1 MIHTIVLGAML
12 AASAFAQGSESALV
26 IRDVR
31 VFDGTRVLERASVL
45 VREGKIAS
53 VGKSV
58 EAPAGARVIDGSGKT
73 LLPGLFDAHT
83 HVISPESLRQ
93 ALVFGVT
100 TELDMFTSQAQAA
113 QIKRDQAAGKLL
125 DYADLRSAGTLATA
139 PGGHGTEYGLKIPT
153 ITSPEEAQ
161 AFVDA
166 RIAEGS
172 DYIKIIYDDG
182 SAYGLKF
189 PTLSKATLA
198 ALIAA
203 AHQRGRLAVVH
214 AVTLPDARTAIEAGA
229 DALVHVF
236 ADQPPDAEFARLVAA
251 HHAFVIPTLSVVH
264 SICGTAAGAPLVRD
278 QRLVPY
284 LPQADVG
291 NLQAVPPFRMVSKA
305 GCAAV
310 AETVRR
316 LKAAGVPLL
325 AGTDAPNTGTAHGVS
340 VHGELELLVEAGLT
354 PLEALAAATSV
365 PADRFRLPDRGRIA
379 PGKRADLLLVNGDP
393 TTNIQATRDI
403 VAVWKA
409 GVPVDREAQ
418 RAAIA
423 RQKAEADK
431 SRQAPGPAGSESGL
445 ISDFEGERVSAKFG
459 AGWMPS
465 TDSMMGGKSTVEL
478 KLVQGGALDSRGSL
492 LVTGEVLAGA
502 QFPWAG
508 AMFSPGPYPMS
519 PVNLSSKQRL
529 SFWAK
534 GDGKSHRVMVF
545 ARVLGMQPAITTF
558 QAGADWKQFSFP
570 WASFRGIDGH
580 DVMSILFTA
589 GDEPG
594 KFAFQIDDVRLE

>member
-1 MIHTIVLGAML
+1 ML
-12 AASAFAQGSESALV
+12 AALAFGQSPESALV

-31 VFDGTRVLERASVL
+31 VFDGARVLEHTSVL
-45 VREGKIAS
+45 VRDGKIVS
-53 VGKSV
+53 VAKSV
-58 EAPAGARVIDGSGKT
+58 EAPAGARVIEGAGKT

-83 HVISPESLRQ
+83 HVVAPDSLKQ

-113 QIKRDQAAGKLL
+113 QIKKDQAAGKLL

-139 PGGHGTEYGLKIPT
+139 PGGHGTEYGLRIPT
-153 ITSPEEAQ
+153 ITRPEEAQ

-182 SAYGLKF
+182 SSYGLKL

-203 AHQRGRLAVVH
+203 AHQRGRMAVVH
-214 AVTLPDARTAIEAGA
+214 TVTLPDARTAIEAGA
-229 DALVHVF
+229 DAVVHLF
-236 ADQPPDAEFARLVAA
+236 ADQPPDAGFARLVAA
-251 HHAFVIPTLSVVH
+251 HHAFVIPTLSVLR
-264 SICGTAAGAPLVRD
+264 SGCGTAAGASLVRD
-278 QRLVPY
+278 PRLAPY
-284 LPQADVG
+284 LPPAEIA
-291 NLQAVPPFRMVSKA
+291 NLVSVFPFRMGSEA
-305 GCAAV
+305 GCAATGQ
-310 AETVRR
+310 TVRQ

-325 AGTDAPNTGTAHGVS
+325 AGTDAPNPGTAHGVS
-340 VHGELELLVEAGLT
+340 LHGELELLVEAGLT

-379 PGKRADLLLVNGDP
+379 PGLRADLLLVNGDP
-393 TTNIQATRDI
+393 TTDIKATRDI

-409 GVPVDREAQ
+409 GAPVDRAAQ
-418 RAAIA
+418 LAAIA
-423 RQKAEADK
+423 RQKAQDEKA
-431 SRQAPGPAGSESGL
+431 RQAPGPAGSESGL

-459 AGWMPS
+459 AGWGPT

-478 KLVQGGALDSRGSL
+478 KLEPGGAQDSHGSL
-492 LVTGEVLAGA
+492 LVTGEVRPGS

-508 AMFSPGPYPMS
+508 AMFSPGPYPMT

-534 GDGKSHRVMVF
+534 GDGKSYNVLVF
-545 ARVLGMQPAITTF
+545 ARVLGMQPAFQSF
-558 QAGADWKQFSFP
+558 QAGVEWKQFSFP
-570 WASFRGIDGH
+570 WTSFKGIDGH
-580 DVMSILFTA
+580 DVMSIMFTA
-589 GDEPG
+589 GAEPG
-594 KFAFQIDDVRLE
+594 KFVFQIDDVRLE

>member
-1 MIHTIVLGAML
+1 MIHIAVLGAML
-12 AASAFAQGSESALV
+12 GALV

-31 VFDGTRVLERASVL
+31 VFDGERVLERASVL
-45 VREGKIAS
+45 VRDGKIVS
-53 VGKSV
+53 VAKNI
-58 EAPAGARVIDGSGKT
+58 EAPAGARVIDGAGKT

-83 HVISPESLRQ
+83 HVIAPDALKQ

-113 QIKRDQAAGKLL
+113 QIKKDQAAGKLL

-153 ITSPEEAQ
+153 IASPEEAQ

-189 PTLSKATLA
+189 PTVSQATLA

-214 AVTLPDARTAIEAGA
+214 ISTLPDARTAIEAGA
-229 DALVHVF
+229 DGLAHVF
-236 ADQPPDAEFARLVAA
+236 ADQPPDPEFARLVAA
-251 HHAFVIPTLSVVH
+251 HHAFVIPTLSVLH
-264 SICGTAAGAPLVRD
+264 SVCGTAAGVALARD
-278 QRLVPY
+278 QRLAPY
-284 LPQADVG
+284 LPQAEIG
-291 NLQAVPPFRMVSKA
+291 NLEAVPSFRVASKA
-305 GCAAV
+305 GCAAIG
-310 AETVRR
+310 ETVRR

-325 AGTDAPNTGTAHGVS
+325 AGTDAPNAGTVHGVS
-340 VHGELELLVEAGLT
+340 LHGELELLVEAGLT
-354 PLEALAAATSV
+354 PLEALSAATSV

-393 TTNIQATRDI
+393 STDIKATRDI

-418 RAAIA
+418 RVAIA
-423 RQKAEADK
+423 RQKAEGEKA
-431 SRQAPGPAGSESGL
+431 RQAPGPAGSESGL

-459 AGWMPS
+459 AGWMPT

-478 KLVQGGALDSRGSL
+478 KLEQGGAQGSRGSL
-492 LVTGEVLAGA
+492 LVAGEVLPGS

-508 AMFSPGPYPMS
+508 AMFSPGPYPMA

-534 GDGKSHRVMVF
+534 GDGQTCRVMVF
-545 ARVLGMQPAITTF
+545 ARVLGMQPAFQTF
-558 QAGADWKQFSFP
+558 QAGAEWKQFSFP
-570 WASFRGIDGH
+570 WASFKGIDGH
-580 DVMSILFTA
+580 DVMSIIFTA
-589 GDEPG
+589 GAEPG